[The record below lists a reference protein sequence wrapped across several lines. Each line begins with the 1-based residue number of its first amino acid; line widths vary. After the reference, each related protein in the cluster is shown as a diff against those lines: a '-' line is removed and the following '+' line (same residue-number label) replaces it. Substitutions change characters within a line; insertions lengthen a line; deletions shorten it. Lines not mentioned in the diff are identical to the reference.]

1 MHCPGRP
8 IFHHMWPSTF
18 RFARLWQIIFRFM
31 LAGAQAQLPA
41 PKPPDFAPPAGRL
54 CWQLANGGFCMHEPQ
69 MGKWKN
75 LHNGNANTVC
85 VCALRRVPHMACLCP
100 ADNFEMQPAI
110 FGLLQPCGTPSI
122 TAYDCNSALPTFGS
136 QIREFKCKRKHC
148 LYLCIAQSALHGLP
162 LPRRQF

>member
-8 IFHHMWPSTF
+8 IFHHMWPSIF

-85 VCALRRVPHMACLCP
+85 VCALCRVPHMACPCP
-100 ADNFEMQPAI
+100 ADNFGGCESSA
-110 FGLLQPCGTPSI
+110 
-122 TAYDCNSALPTFGS
+122 AYNCCQLPQHFSAASGNL
-136 QIREFKCKRKHC
+136 K
-148 LYLCIAQSALHGLP
+148 
-162 LPRRQF
+162 

>member
-1 MHCPGRP
+1 MFCVPGFQQRILCFCP
-8 IFHHMWPSTF
+8 TV
-18 RFARLWQIIFRFM
+18 LW
-31 LAGAQAQLPA
+31 LPA
-41 PKPPDFAPPAGRL
+41 KL
-54 CWQLANGGFCMHEPQ
+54 CSVFWIPTGPVFCVAASAATLCADPGARSFCMHEPQ
-69 MGKWKN
+69 MGRWKN

-122 TAYDCNSALPTFGS
+122 KAYDCNSALPTFGS